1 MSTVLIVLALI
12 AVVAYEVR
20 ADRKV
25 KRSTA
30 GATPV
35 VIVRGLKP
43 RWWRKLAAKALSGA
57 LTVAILAGLLLAA
70 LRMPKS
76 DHPGIDYR
84 RQQPP
89 ASAPSGTRTPSAPAH
104 SPARTSPSPTSHS
117 STPRQER
124 TS

>member
-1 MSTVLIVLALI
+1 VTIVLVVLALL

-25 KRSTA
+25 RRSTA

-43 RWWRKLAAKALSGA
+43 RWWRKLAAKTVSGV
-57 LTVAILAGLLLAA
+57 LTLAILAGLLLAA

-76 DHPGIDYR
+76 SHVIDYR
-84 RQQPP
+84 HQAPP
-89 ASAPSGTRTPSAPAH
+89 AATTPAAPTHHATRPAAGT
-104 SPARTSPSPTSHS
+104 PTSS
-117 STPRQER
+117 KTSTPKGH
-124 TS
+124 